1 MEPRSYGDKTPKSLF
16 NAVFVM
22 NGNILCLR
30 GGREHKDLKVAQLTF
45 GEDSGG
51 EFVVYTENGS
61 KNRSGLYKNAGD
73 NKIVKQYAVSE
84 LGEKCYVYL
93 LKLYY
98 SKLPAKL
105 LKDPESVFYWKPKDK
120 VPMATD
126 APWFVLTPVGHNPLA
141 SNGEEHVSGNW
152 SNRKDQPQ
160 PQSYWG
166 EQDVRN

>member
-1 MEPRSYGDKTPKSLF
+1 MIARKLRQDGIGASVKHTPIVTHEEEASLWSQGVMGTKTPKSLF
-16 NAVFVM
+16 NAVSLM
-22 NGNILCLR
+22 NGKILCLR

-61 KNRSGLYKNAGD
+61 KNRSGSYKNSGD
-73 NKIVKQYAVSE
+73 NKIVKQYAVPE

-120 VPMATD
+120 VPMATN
-126 APWFVLTPVGHNPLA
+126 AP
-141 SNGEEHVSGNW
+141 
-152 SNRKDQPQ
+152 
-160 PQSYWG
+160 
-166 EQDVRN
+166 